1 MTENNWN
8 FDEGV
13 NREGTSAA
21 KWDQEFL
28 KKYFKVEDVL
38 PLWVADMD
46 FKAPDAL
53 LNALKSRIDHG
64 VFGYTIAPDSYFDA
78 IINWFKRK
86 HQWKISQI
94 M

>member
-1 MTENNWN
+1 MTGDKWN

-46 FKAPDAL
+46 FKAPEAL
-53 LNALKSRIDHG
+53 LNALKSRMYQLLTLLFRHSLDQVIKSL
-64 VFGYTIAPDSYFDA
+64 FKNLFTIHSR
-78 IINWFKRK
+78 IK
-86 HQWKISQI
+86 
-94 M
+94 